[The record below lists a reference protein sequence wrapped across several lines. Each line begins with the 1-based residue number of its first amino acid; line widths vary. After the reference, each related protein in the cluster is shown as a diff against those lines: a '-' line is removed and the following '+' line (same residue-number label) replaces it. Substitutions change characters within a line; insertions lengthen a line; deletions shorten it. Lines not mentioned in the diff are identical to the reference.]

1 MYEVTVQIG
10 EGGMGQVYRATDTKL
25 KRQVAIKILPPS
37 MADDPDR
44 LVRFQREAEV
54 LAALNHPNIAGI
66 YGLEES
72 NGVTALVMELVE
84 GEDLSQRIARGAI
97 PMDEALPIAKQIAAA
112 LEAAHEQ
119 GIIHRDLKP
128 ANIKVRP
135 DGTVKVLD
143 FGLAK
148 AMDPA
153 LSSAVNAM
161 NSPTLTAAT
170 IHGVLLGTAGYMSPE
185 QARGKAVDKRADI
198 WAFGVVLYEMLT
210 GRRAFEGD
218 DISTTLAAVL
228 RSEPEWSALP
238 LATSPGVRQ
247 LLTRCLYKDP
257 HGRMRDIGE
266 ARIAIDRELSG
277 AGEPP
282 TTSLASHRAPQWRR
296 VATLAA
302 ALLTGAALTA
312 VLVWF
317 VGRPTVERPRV
328 TRLNITPPSAAALS
342 VGVSRDL
349 AMTADGSRLVYVGGN
364 GSTLFVRSLDRLEAI
379 PLVRAGAPRDPFVSP
394 DGQWVGFF
402 DGGFTLKKVPIT
414 GGPAV
419 LVARL
424 DSYER
429 GATWAPDG
437 TIIFATQATITG
449 LQRVSADGGA
459 PAVLTQPNGARGEV
473 GHAWPEML
481 PGGQAVLYSALATT
495 GGLEAASIA
504 ALDLR
509 SGRSTILLGGG
520 SHAQYMASGHLVFGM
535 AGALRAVAF
544 DATHVTVVGQSI
556 PVVPQVLTTSFGA
569 VDAVVARD
577 GTLAYVT
584 GGVSSNADRVLVWVD
599 RQGKETALESPPRAY
614 YFPRISL
621 DGRHVAMAVVVDQN
635 SDVWTWDVTRATLAR
650 VTSDPSVDG
659 FPMWTPDGRRVVF
672 SSNRAGAFN
681 LFSQGFDGTGAVDR
695 LTESSNAQYPSSV
708 VPDGMRVVFSET
720 SRTTGDDVMMLPL
733 EGTRRAVPL
742 VQTAFDERNG
752 VVSPDGRWLAYE
764 ANDTGSFE
772 VYVRPFPDVNS
783 GHWQVSTSGGKQPLW
798 APGGRELTYFAPTGE
813 LMHVAV
819 GTESAWTAGPPVKLL
834 DARYVV
840 SPGGNVVRNYDIAP
854 DGKRFLMMKASGAD
868 ATGAPPQIVVI
879 QHFDD
884 ELKRL
889 LPIK

>member
-1 MYEVTVQIG
+1 MTLVPGTRLGVYDIIAPIG
-10 EGGMGQVYRATDTKL
+10 EGGMGQVYRARDIQL
-25 KRQVAIKILPPS
+25 DREIAIKILS
-37 MADDPDR
+37 EAFAHDPGR
-44 LVRFQREAEV
+44 LARFRREAKT
-54 LAALNHPNIAGI
+54 LASLNHPNIAAI
-66 YGLEES
+66 YELEES
-72 NGVTALVMELVE
+72 GGVSALVMELVE
-84 GEDLSQRIARGAI
+84 GEDLSHRIARGAI
-97 PMDEALPIAKQIAAA
+97 PIDEALPIAKQIAAA

-119 GIIHRDLKP
+119 AIIHRDLKP
-128 ANIKVRP
+128 ANIKVRA

-148 AMDPA
+148 AMEPLA
-153 LSSAVNAM
+153 ASSPSVSM
-161 NSPTLTAAT
+161 SPTITTPAMTQA
-170 IHGVLLGTAGYMSPE
+170 GVLLGTAAYMAPE
-185 QARGKAVDKRADI
+185 QARGRAVDKRADI

-228 RSEPEWSALP
+228 RSEPEWSTLP
-238 LATSPGVRQ
+238 LATSPGVRR
-247 LLTRCLYKDP
+247 LLARCLYKGP
-257 HGRMRDIGE
+257 HSRMRDIGE

-277 AGEPP
+277 AGEQP
-282 TTSLASHRAPQWRR
+282 TTSVTGHRAPRWRR
-296 VATLAA
+296 LATLAA
-302 ALLTGAALTA
+302 ALITGAVLTT
-312 VLVWF
+312 VVWF

-364 GSTLFVRSLDRLEAI
+364 GSTLFVRPLDRLEST

-437 TIIFATQATITG
+437 TIIFATQATATG
-449 LQRVSADGGA
+449 LQRLSADGGA
-459 PAVLTQPNGARGEV
+459 PAVLTRPNGSRGEV

-520 SHAQYMASGHLVFGM
+520 THAQYMAGGHLLFGM

-544 DATHVTVVGQSI
+544 DSGHLTVVGQSI
-556 PVVPQVLTTSFGA
+556 AVVPQVLTTSFGA

-577 GTLAYVT
+577 GTLAYVI

-621 DGRHVAMAVVVDQN
+621 DGRHVAMAIVVDQN

-659 FPMWTPDGRRVVF
+659 IPMWTPDGRRVVF
-672 SSNRAGAFN
+672 SSNRAEAFN

-695 LTESSNAQYPSSV
+695 LTESSNAQYPSGL

-752 VVSPDGRWLAYE
+752 VVSPDGRWLACE

-772 VYVRPFPDVNS
+772 ITYGRS
-783 GHWQVSTSGGKQPLW
+783 RTS
-798 APGGRELTYFAPTGE
+798 
-813 LMHVAV
+813 
-819 GTESAWTAGPPVKLL
+819 TAGIGKFLRT
-834 DARYVV
+834 A
-840 SPGGNVVRNYDIAP
+840 GGSRC
-854 DGKRFLMMKASGAD
+854 G
-868 ATGAPPQIVVI
+868 
-879 QHFDD
+879 
-884 ELKRL
+884 RL
-889 LPIK
+889 AGGS